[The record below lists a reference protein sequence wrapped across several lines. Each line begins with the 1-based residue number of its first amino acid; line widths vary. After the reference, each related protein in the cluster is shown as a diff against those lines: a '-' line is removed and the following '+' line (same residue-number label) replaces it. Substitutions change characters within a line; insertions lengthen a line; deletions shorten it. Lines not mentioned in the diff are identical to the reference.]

1 MELWLE
7 MGSSSLT
14 QYLSFSSNQ
23 TCLVYR
29 LDVPFGPPYFL
40 VELENCFTVEGGVA
54 KFKCKCVGNPEPEVN
69 WYKDNEKLSESKQYT
84 ILFDADD
91 NCVLIITH
99 SNHDTAG
106 KRSSPNFTSNIKGNL
121 SKFYFP

>member
-1 MELWLE
+1 M
-7 MGSSSLT
+7 
-14 QYLSFSSNQ
+14 
-23 TCLVYR
+23 
-29 LDVPFGPPYFL
+29 
-40 VELENCFTVEGGVA
+40 ELENCFTVEGGVA

-99 SNHDTAG
+99 SDHDTAG
-106 KRSSPNFTSNIKGNL
+106 KGSSPIFYSNIKRI
-121 SKFYFP
+121 